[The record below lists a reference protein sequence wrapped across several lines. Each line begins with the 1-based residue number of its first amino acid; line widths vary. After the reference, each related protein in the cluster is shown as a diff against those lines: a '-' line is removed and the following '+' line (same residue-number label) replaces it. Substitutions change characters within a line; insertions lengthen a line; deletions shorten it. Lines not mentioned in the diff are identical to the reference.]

1 MIQRSR
7 KPAAAI
13 LLATVVAGVV
23 YVHSTG
29 AASSPADGPALAELE
44 VAIANPDAPLET
56 WLTYAQRLQQAGRF
70 AHAAAAYQRV
80 LETDPFCRVANF
92 QCAVVLAKAGDPD
105 AFYSFMANLLLS
117 EPRLALEI
125 FGRPE
130 IQRYMGE
137 ERFQSLLAQA
147 RVQSMD

>member
-1 MIQRSR
+1 
-7 KPAAAI
+7 
-13 LLATVVAGVV
+13 
-23 YVHSTG
+23 
-29 AASSPADGPALAELE
+29 
-44 VAIANPDAPLET
+44 
-56 WLTYAQRLQQAGRF
+56 
-70 AHAAAAYQRV
+70 
-80 LETDPFCRVANF
+80 
-92 QCAVVLAKAGDPD
+92 VVLAKAGDPD